1 MDQQQGPNDEVDRIP
16 VTIDPGS
23 PEAGRGGVV
32 QPPETRFKPGQSG
45 NPKGRPKGALTS
57 FDCLLEQELERMV
70 DGDESLG
77 DNGRI
82 SRRRRL
88 VRSLLDSI
96 ERGDYRAAKPFLDR
110 IWPQVK
116 EETGGG
122 GVVLLFDAQ
131 DRDA

>member
-1 MDQQQGPNDEVDRIP
+1 M
-16 VTIDPGS
+16 
-23 PEAGRGGVV
+23 
-32 QPPETRFKPGQSG
+32 
-45 NPKGRPKGALTS
+45 
-57 FDCLLEQELERMV
+57 EQELERMV

-82 SRRRRL
+82 CRRRRL

-116 EETGGG
+116 EDAAVG

>member
-1 MDQQQGPNDEVDRIP
+1 
-16 VTIDPGS
+16 
-23 PEAGRGGVV
+23 
-32 QPPETRFKPGQSG
+32 
-45 NPKGRPKGALTS
+45 
-57 FDCLLEQELERMV
+57 MV

-110 IWPQVK
+110 IWPQNK
-116 EETGGG
+116 EEAKGA
-122 GVVLLFDAQ
+122 GVVLIFDAQ